1 MRRVQQVSVTL
12 MTTLL
17 VTSLVAAF
25 VTFGAAPASAAHP
38 EDVNDVTDSSN
49 FTVNFP
55 SATDHYPGD
64 KNTENGSIE
73 YFVVGSDAFAEM
85 GAEDGLYF
93 NWIIIHAE
101 YEGVDWIDY
110 SACTTDNTEAFGID
124 RGNNNSGTQYD
135 VDLVARQKQ
144 ESDHQTGDQNPQNA
158 SIHHFAETGSGF
170 DGKPADRLEVMKWLV
185 ISSDEIDFSGCGSA
199 DTEAL
204 GIDRGSNNSG
214 TQNDDS
220 ILQNMLDSGFQED
233 KIWVEF
239 NGEDDFGETVSI
251 SREDSI
257 VAVQSDC
264 YTMPEDPGWY
274 QISGKING
282 TGPDGN
288 FFEVTL
294 DSHYFATYAERL
306 SERLSGVIDVP
317 IKQRPGGVSD
327 WSPLYNEIED
337 TDCDVAIIGMALGGT

>member
-1 MRRVQQVSVTL
+1 MAERRRIS
-12 MTTLL
+12 TTKIAVLAVFSLAATVLL
-17 VTSLVAAF
+17 LGALAGPAA
-25 VTFGAAPASAAHP
+25 AAHDSPGNYTVVLP
-38 EDVNDVTDSSN
+38 E
-49 FTVNFP
+49 
-55 SATDHYPGD
+55 
-64 KNTENGSIE
+64 
-73 YFVVGSDAFAEM
+73 
-85 GAEDGLYF
+85 
-93 NWIIIHAE
+93 
-101 YEGVDWIDY
+101 
-110 SACTTDNTEAFGID
+110 
-124 RGNNNSGTQYD
+124 
-135 VDLVARQKQ
+135 

-158 SIHHFAETGSGF
+158 SINHFAETGSSF

-185 ISSDEIDFSGCGSA
+185 ISSDEVDFSGCGSA

-239 NGEDDFGETVSI
+239 NGEEDFGETVSI

-264 YTMPEDPGWY
+264 YTMPEEPGWY

-288 FFEVTL
+288 SFEVTL
-294 DSHYFATYAERL
+294 DSHYVPICDGCHDEETAREELGPRPPERTGGETPTPTATPTATPTPAQTEAATETAAPETATPTEAATATEAPPE
-306 SERLSGVIDVP
+306 STATATPTPAQTEAATANGDTDDELSGTP
-317 IKQRPGGVSD
+317 TPGEGPGFGVV
-327 WSPLYNEIED
+327 
-337 TDCDVAIIGMALGGT
+337 VALLALLASGFLARRR

>member
-1 MRRVQQVSVTL
+1 MAERRRILTKVAVLAVF
-12 MTTLL
+12 
-17 VTSLVAAF
+17 SLTATVLILGALAGPAA
-25 VTFGAAPASAAHP
+25 AAHDSPGNYTVVLP
-38 EDVNDVTDSSN
+38 ED
-49 FTVNFP
+49 
-55 SATDHYPGD
+55 
-64 KNTENGSIE
+64 
-73 YFVVGSDAFAEM
+73 
-85 GAEDGLYF
+85 
-93 NWIIIHAE
+93 
-101 YEGVDWIDY
+101 
-110 SACTTDNTEAFGID
+110 
-124 RGNNNSGTQYD
+124 
-135 VDLVARQKQ
+135 
-144 ESDHQTGDQNPQNA
+144 SDHQTGDQNPQNA
-158 SIHHFAETGSGF
+158 SIQHFAETGSAF

-220 ILQNMLDSGFQED
+220 ILQNMQRSGFQED

-239 NGEDDFGETVSI
+239 NGEDDFGDTVSI

-264 YTMPEDPGWY
+264 YTMPEEPGWY

-294 DSHYFATYAERL
+294 DSHYFAICDGCHDEETAQEEL
-306 SERLSGVIDVP
+306 GP
-317 IKQRPGGVSD
+317 RPS
-327 WSPLYNEIED
+327 ED
-337 TDCDVAIIGMALGGT
+337 TSNDTPTPTATPTATSTPAQTEAATETAADTATSTPTEAATATEAPPESTATATSTPTEAASGGDETDDGELASTPTPGEGPGFGVGVALLALLASGFLARRR

>member
-1 MRRVQQVSVTL
+1 MAERRRIS
-12 MTTLL
+12 TTRVALL
-17 VTSLVAAF
+17 AVFSLTATVLLLGAVA
-25 VTFGAAPASAAHP
+25 GPAAAAHDSPGNYTVVLP
-38 EDVNDVTDSSN
+38 E
-49 FTVNFP
+49 
-55 SATDHYPGD
+55 
-64 KNTENGSIE
+64 
-73 YFVVGSDAFAEM
+73 
-85 GAEDGLYF
+85 
-93 NWIIIHAE
+93 
-101 YEGVDWIDY
+101 
-110 SACTTDNTEAFGID
+110 
-124 RGNNNSGTQYD
+124 
-135 VDLVARQKQ
+135 

-294 DSHYFATYAERL
+294 DSHYFAICDGCHDEETAQEKLGPRP
-306 SERLSGVIDVP
+306 SEETGGDTPTPTATATATPTPAQTDATTETAAADTATPTPTDAATATDAPPESTATATTSGTEAATANGDTGDDELAGTP
-317 IKQRPGGVSD
+317 TPGEGPGFGAV
-327 WSPLYNEIED
+327 
-337 TDCDVAIIGMALGGT
+337 VALLALLASGFLARRR